1 MLLPSPRSEPVVGRV
16 RLLYGA
22 NPSEDSTELLD
33 RAGEGLRN
41 TDPRLP
47 ARTPVLGVATEDAA
61 VAYPQGYVT
70 GSEVI
75 NDRVGDPA
83 GTFASDRR
91 LDGRPL
97 TLGATATA
105 AGDVLLADGSR
116 WSVTTGRALGGPHG
130 GRRPEAVPG
139 TAELYWFAWSP
150 FHPGTRVWR
159 P

>member
-1 MLLPSPRSEPVVGRV
+1 MGTTGGRGH
-16 RLLYGA
+16 RDEAGA
-22 NPSEDSTELLD
+22 GGGSHRGFP
-33 RAGEGLRN
+33 RAGAVVP
-41 TDPRLP
+41 DPRLP
-47 ARTPVLGVATEDAA
+47 ARTPVLGVATEGAA

-139 TAELYWFAWSP
+139 TAELYWFAWAP